1 MEAEI
6 DNGGCMYYV
15 TLHAVFSKWKNILKM

>member
-6 DNGGCMYYV
+6 DNGGCMYDA